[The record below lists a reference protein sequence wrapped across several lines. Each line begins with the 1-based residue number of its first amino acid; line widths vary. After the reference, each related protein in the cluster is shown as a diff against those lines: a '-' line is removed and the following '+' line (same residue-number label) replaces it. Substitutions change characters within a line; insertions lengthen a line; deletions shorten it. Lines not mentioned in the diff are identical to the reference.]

1 MYVYTRGEQDG
12 VPGGWRR
19 QDGISGGEQDGVPG
33 GDRMVYLEVNRMMY
47 LEENLIVCP
56 GGGLPPVPISYNCLS
71 SHQTEPVPG
80 CAPINIRLTRT
91 AIYHFSPNTL
101 LARSEFH

>member
-1 MYVYTRGEQDG
+1 MYTRGEQDG
-12 VPGGWRR
+12 VPGGKK
-19 QDGISGGEQDGVPG
+19 QDGISGGD
-33 GDRMVYLEVNRMMY
+33 RMMY

-80 CAPINIRLTRT
+80 CAPINILLTRT

>member
-1 MYVYTRGEQDG
+1 MYTRGEQYG
-12 VPGGWRR
+12 VP
-19 QDGISGGEQDGVPG
+19 GGEQDGVPG
-33 GDRMVYLEVNRMMY
+33 GKKQDGISGGDRMMY

>member
-12 VPGGWRR
+12 VPGE
-19 QDGISGGEQDGVPG
+19 EQYGFPG
-33 GDRMVYLEVNRMMY
+33 GDRKMYKEENRMVYLEENRMMY